1 MPNPK
6 WYNIWSLIQHLTIDV
21 CKALPY
27 FHAFIGCDTMSNEP
41 FLILGWNVKRK
52 TI

>member
-1 MPNPK
+1 M
-6 WYNIWSLIQHLTIDV
+6 QHLIIDI

-27 FHAFIGCDTMSNEP
+27 FYAIFYFLDAIQCQALMEKVNEP
-41 FLILGWNVKRK
+41 FLILGWKVKRK